1 MQARTKVV
9 ELNKKRYTLR
19 RLPPDVGSFI
29 FMRMMGINM
38 RVAQAEQER
47 EQDRASNRPTYGS
60 KLDTVPQK
68 PTVPEV
74 KPSGEAQIR
83 ALSFIV
89 MSGGIPFED
98 FQFIQR
104 SCLKVVSRIDT
115 MQGQEFPIPI
125 MADSGQW
132 ADLDIADNISLV
144 MSLTT
149 EVLVHSFADFFD
161 TTTGGS

>member
-9 ELNKKRYTLR
+9 PLGGKRYQLR

-38 RVAQAEQER
+38 RIAQEEA
-47 EQDRASNRPTYGS
+47 DRAVLKQPHYGS
-60 KLDTVPQK
+60 QMDTQPQK
-68 PTVPEV
+68 VEKPVAKPT
-74 KPSGEAQIR
+74 GEAQVR

-104 SCLKVVSRIDT
+104 ACIKAVSRVDT
-115 MQGQEFPIPI
+115 TQGQEFPIPV

-132 ADLDIADNISLV
+132 ADLDLADNISLV

-161 TTTGGS
+161 GTTGGS